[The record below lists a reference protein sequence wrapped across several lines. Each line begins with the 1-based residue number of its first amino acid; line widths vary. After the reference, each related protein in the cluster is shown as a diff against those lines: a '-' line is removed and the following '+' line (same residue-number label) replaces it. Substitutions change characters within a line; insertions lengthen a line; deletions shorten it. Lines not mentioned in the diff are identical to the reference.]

1 MLSEKKQMMTF
12 RNLSFAPHQVDPN
25 GVHARMNFE
34 NGYGVS
40 VIQTRFS
47 YGGDEGLYEMAVLK
61 GKDICDD
68 TPVANDVLGYLTKED
83 VTEKMML
90 VQELPSCLPAEENSG
105 FFAMATESSDRALQ
119 MLAEM
124 EIDNVKGD

>member
-1 MLSEKKQMMTF
+1 MMTF
-12 RNLSFAPHQVDPN
+12 RNLTFAPHQVDPS

-40 VIQTRFS
+40 VIRTNFS
-47 YGGDEGLYEMAVLK
+47 YGGNQGFYEMAVLK
-61 GKDICDD
+61 DGEICCS
-68 TPVANDVLGYLTKED
+68 TPITNDVLGYLTIEE

-90 VQELPSCLPAEENSG
+90 VQELPSCLPTEEDSG
-105 FFAMATESSDRALQ
+105 FFAMATQSSDRALQ

-124 EIDNVKGD
+124 EIDDAKDN